1 MTIEFTPGTPEPVI
15 GPAERIH
22 DYLADAVG
30 PLDVL
35 VTVES
40 NGAVQ
45 TEIGC
50 FVGRES
56 PDEWVLDDGDATA
69 SMEPNLESTR
79 HRLQHGSLPL
89 DVDITE
95 DTVTIVD
102 ADGLE
107 VAHWICDEIA
117 AEPAVAVTVANAVH
131 LAHTDPVGL
140 LEKQQAHLA
149 AQVD

>member
-1 MTIEFTPGTPEPVI
+1 MTIEFAPGTPEPVI

-22 DYLADAVG
+22 AYLADAVG

-56 PDEWVLDDGDATA
+56 LDDGDAIA

-79 HRLQHGSLPL
+79 HRPQHGSLPL

-149 AQVD
+149 AQLD